1 MRTRTRSRMMRM
13 KGIKEEMTKRRSHLE
28 VLVALMVVI
37 ILGVCHLEEEGLRGE
52 EEEEG

>member
-1 MRTRTRSRMMRM
+1 MR
-13 KGIKEEMTKRRSHLE
+13 KGKSKWPEMTKRRSHLV

-37 ILGVCHLEEEGLRGE
+37 ILGVCHLEEEGLRGA